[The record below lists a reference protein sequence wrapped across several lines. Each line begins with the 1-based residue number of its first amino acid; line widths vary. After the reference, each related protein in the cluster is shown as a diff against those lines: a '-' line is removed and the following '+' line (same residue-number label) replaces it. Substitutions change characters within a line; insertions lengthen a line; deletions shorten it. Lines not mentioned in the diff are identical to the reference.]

1 MTRLVSILFLII
13 LASCRQSEKN
23 TACSNKNLLIDNEVF
38 VSSIYSDSVLTASPW
53 KPVFKINQFI
63 SKLYYEVLQNKLTL
77 YSPIFEDSIF
87 HPLDK
92 ENWLYILQNNKH
104 LTFDTTQFNDILF
117 YETWALD
124 TNQAFQ
130 FTKNVIYWAPIK
142 TDKELKQRKLAGKVK
157 SNATEAN
164 TLLAKHV
171 IYEFSFDDSLTPNY
185 LLNKNKLV
193 RLVIDKALHNGLTCY
208 NPFTA
213 NPLSKEELKKRL
225 EITDSSIYMPYHN
238 ISSILFIED
247 WYYNP
252 QTFSIRKD
260 IIGIAP
266 VKISFNDDEL
276 TKTIP
281 FVFFIKEKPFP
292 LM

>member
-1 MTRLVSILFLII
+1 MIRIIPILFFMM
-13 LASCRQSEKN
+13 LASCQQSEKN
-23 TACSNKNLLIDNEVF
+23 TSFLNKNLLIDNEVF
-38 VSSIYSDSVLTASPW
+38 VSSIYSDSVSTASPW

-63 SKLYYEVLQNKLTL
+63 STLFYEVLQNKLTL
-77 YSPIFEDSIF
+77 YSPIFEDTIF

-92 ENWLYILQNNKH
+92 ESWLYILQNNKH
-104 LTFDTTQFNDILF
+104 LTFDTAQFNDILF
-117 YETWALD
+117 YETWELD
-124 TNQAFQ
+124 TNQTFQ
-130 FTKNVIYWAPIK
+130 FTKNIIYWAPIK

-157 SNATEAN
+157 STASEAT

-171 IYEFSFDDSLTPNY
+171 IYEFPFEDSLTPNY

-193 RLVIDKALHNGLTCY
+193 RLIIDKALQNGMTCY

-213 NPLSKEELKKRL
+213 NPLTKEELRKRL
-225 EITDSSIYMPYHN
+225 ELTDSSIYLPYHN

-260 IIGIAP
+260 VVGIAP

-281 FVFFIKEKPFP
+281 FVFFMKEKPFP